1 MVGKTERSMDATMCM
16 KRNGSPQGG
25 ENWVC
30 RQRVVLNVDS
40 RSAQPDEC
48 ATMRADGH
56 ALVASMQQLD
66 GERGDVHIDTGRG
79 AFVSAV
85 TGAADD
91 GVQ

>member
-1 MVGKTERSMDATMCM
+1 M
-16 KRNGSPQGG
+16 
-25 ENWVC
+25 C
-30 RQRVVLNVDS
+30 RQRVVVNVDS

-56 ALVASMQQLD
+56 VLVASMQQLD
-66 GERGDVHIDTGRG
+66 GERGDVHIDTARRG